1 MDEDVVAERKLLWVS
16 GSSGGMQVLW
26 SCRIVDRDKVEILW
40 VSVRVYVVILL
51 VRGDVHGIR

>member
-51 VRGDVHGIR
+51 VRGDD